1 MAKLTLTQA
10 QRVLLG
16 IVTSVESGVTTPEE
30 AVNELALLKKEAK
43 EAGLN
48 FTANYTLADF
58 EKIQADSAS
67 VYDSS
72 TSTFDESVEP
82 SY

>member
-58 EKIQADSAS
+58 EKIQADAS
-67 VYDSS
+67 VYDLS